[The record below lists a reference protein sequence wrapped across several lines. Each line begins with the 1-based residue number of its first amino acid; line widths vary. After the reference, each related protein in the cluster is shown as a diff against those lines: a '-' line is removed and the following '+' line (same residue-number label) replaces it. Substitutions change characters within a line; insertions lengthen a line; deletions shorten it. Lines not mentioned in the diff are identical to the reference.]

1 MALATYNC
9 FQIPMDVAFQPPE
22 FETALFNM
30 INGMVD
36 FCFFLDIL
44 VSFRT
49 SYMDPD
55 TGEEN
60 NNSKEM
66 AS

>member
-1 MALATYNC
+1 
-9 FQIPMDVAFQPPE
+9 MDVAFQPPE